1 MAQLLR
7 LRLVAALTLY
17 AVSLAL
23 PGLHL
28 LGHDS
33 ATGWDI
39 LRRGWF
45 GIFIFEISW
54 ISNPLFAAAVI
65 ATLAKQSLVAAYLAS
80 GAFILGLLSFQST
93 IWVFH
98 HAEITGL
105 GSGFYVWL
113 TAFAILALGS
123 FAARGE
129 RTSAPSA

>member
-1 MAQLLR
+1 MAKLLR
-7 LRLVAALTLY
+7 LRLIAALTLY

-28 LGHDS
+28 LGYDP

-45 GIFIFEISW
+45 GIIIFEISW
-54 ISNPLFAAAVI
+54 ISNPLFAMAVA
-65 ATLAKQSLVAAYLAS
+65 ATLAKSSLAAAYLAS
-80 GAFILGLLSFQST
+80 GAFLLGLLSFRST

-105 GSGFYVWL
+105 GSGFYVWMA
-113 TAFAILALGS
+113 AFAILALGS

-129 RTSAPSA
+129 RASAP